1 MLIFQAF
8 WASREAKGECSH
20 FVVYLNV
27 EQGELKY
34 QEAMSED
41 LLGNGQPGRHEHAR
55 PVHRMEAQDI
65 LPHNMHIGWPAAGLQ
80 LLRRWLQSLGKEP
93 CREGTFTSMA

>member
-1 MLIFQAF
+1 MLIFHAAPESLLCEQR
-8 WASREAKGECSH
+8 SQERVQRSGLH
-20 FVVYLNV
+20 VDV

-55 PVHRMEAQDI
+55 PVHCMEAQDI
-65 LPHNMHIGWPAAGLQ
+65 LAHNVHIGWPAAGLQ
-80 LLRRWLQSLGKEP
+80 LLR
-93 CREGTFTSMA
+93 